1 MKFIESSVKIIP
13 QDSGMIKGYQHI
25 EKAARNCYRS
35 ENLIGEDSY
44 LKMLD
49 ILKERG
55 HYSPLAHMTIYLTV
69 ESNSSQKRALITRY
83 LGNPYSYVIFN
94 GMIAFITTNFR
105 VIVEHN
111 WQDDLQFMT
120 GPTLHQLRVT
130 ALVECSI
137 GVSREWNRH
146 TTIVPSEQ
154 STRYCNYSKN
164 KFGSEITYV
173 IPEWIYKKRDEI
185 SKGVDPLDGKS
196 LEYIKNLS
204 GVELLN
210 ELACY
215 DKGVCAW
222 MEDLEYGESSYMY
235 LINDCGFKPQEARG
249 LLRLDT
255 ATTVYYTAFVKD
267 WQHFFDLRC
276 SPAAHPDIRVLAENL
291 KEQFKK
297 QNLL

>member
-1 MKFIESSVKIIP
+1 
-13 QDSGMIKGYQHI
+13 
-25 EKAARNCYRS
+25 
-35 ENLIGEDSY
+35 
-44 LKMLD
+44 
-49 ILKERG
+49 
-55 HYSPLAHMTIYLTV
+55 
-69 ESNSSQKRALITRY
+69 
-83 LGNPYSYVIFN
+83 
-94 GMIAFITTNFR
+94 
-105 VIVEHN
+105 
-111 WQDDLQFMT
+111 MT

-215 DKGVCAW
+215 DKGVCA
-222 MEDLEYGESSYMY
+222 
-235 LINDCGFKPQEARG
+235 
-249 LLRLDT
+249 
-255 ATTVYYTAFVKD
+255 
-267 WQHFFDLRC
+267 
-276 SPAAHPDIRVLAENL
+276 
-291 KEQFKK
+291 
-297 QNLL
+297 